1 MRRFQVDIRSRVMT
15 LSFAVRGV
23 TPVPQG
29 SKKMVAPYRMIEA
42 NPNLQGWR
50 EAVQSAAMKSRKL
63 NGIESPLDCPVSVS
77 VIFLFARPQGHYGKR
92 GLRPTAP
99 AWMSNKPD
107 VDKLARGLLD
117 GMTHILIRDDSQV
130 VSLCASKRFC
140 HDDELP
146 GLICQV
152 IPHPLNKTQPGTL
165 GESTSDLGESAP

>member
-1 MRRFQVDIRSRVMT
+1 MRWLQMETRSDRLMT
-15 LSFAVRGV
+15 LSFAVRGI

-50 EAVQSAAMKSRKL
+50 DAVQSAAMKARKN

-99 AWMSNKPD
+99 SWMSVKPD
-107 VDKLARGLLD
+107 TDKLARGLLD
-117 GMTHILIRDDSQV
+117 GITHVLVRDDAQV
-130 VSLCASKRFC
+130 VSLAASKRYC
-140 HDDELP
+140 AEDELP

-152 IPHPLNKTQPGTL
+152 IPHPINRVSPANT
-165 GESTSDLGESAP
+165 DLGES